1 MIDIDGKLISE
12 ELFTRKF
19 VCDLAAC
26 KGACCVEGDAGA
38 PLEDDELSILDDI
51 YHDVKPYM
59 RKEGIEV
66 VEREGKYTKDS
77 FDGAWVTPLVNNA
90 ECAYVTFDD
99 NGIAKCAIEQ
109 AYNDKKIDFKKPISC
124 HLYPIRVSKL
134 RAGEALNYNEWNIC
148 KPACSCGDQLNVK
161 VYQFL
166 KEPISRKYGAEFF
179 EQLKQADELFEMYQK
194 NQGKKL

>member
-90 ECAYVTFDD
+90 ECAYVTFDV
-99 NGIAKCAIEQ
+99 NGTAKCAIEQ